1 MLFRRFFIIL
11 LIVIVVTFSV
21 LSLGE
26 TLAYSPCYGRASN
39 LITDRVTGKQLKH
52 WYAIR
57 RVALA
62 EDANQRPLHPIL
74 HRLWNWA
81 ETGNH
86 LIYIELINGNGTI
99 GSTAGRFR
107 IVKLDP
113 TGKRHISLI
122 QLYLNTID
130 QAYTGGES
138 TRSDRLVPLK
148 GLNKYERYAEV
159 LGHELAHAHH
169 VLTNLERTKQVYDL
183 VEETNILLLA
193 HHIGKRQKCCR
204 ELGPELRRRIKERD
218 TLLHELELY
227 AERVETEVWRELL
240 AGQKLGAL
248 ARRSEDQ
255 ARNQLPVCRNVDI
268 AMKP

>member
-1 MLFRRFFIIL
+1 MLFRRFFTI
-11 LIVIVVTFSV
+11 LIVIVMTISM
-21 LSLGE
+21 LGRGE

-39 LITDRVTGKQLKH
+39 LITDRITGKQLKH
-52 WYAIR
+52 WYAIK

-62 EDANQRPLHPIL
+62 EDANQKPLHPIL
-74 HRLWNWA
+74 HHLWNWA

-86 LIYIELINGNGTI
+86 AIYIELISGYGTI

-113 TGKRHISLI
+113 DGKRHISLI

-130 QAYTGGES
+130 QAYIGTES
-138 TRSDRLVPLK
+138 ARSDRLIPLK

-169 VLTNLERTKQVYDL
+169 VLTNLERTKQVYEL
-183 VEETNILLLA
+183 VEETNVLLLA

-204 ELGPELRRRIKERD
+204 ELGLELQRRIKERD

-227 AERVETEVWRELL
+227 AEGVEAEVWRELL
-240 AGQKLGAL
+240 AGQKLRAL
-248 ARRSEDQ
+248 DRRSEDQ
-255 ARNQLPVCRNVDI
+255 AKYQFPVCRNVDV